1 MGRRAL
7 RKNDDGLDL
16 SSTLADAE
24 QFPDGLSMEGLFP
37 SPGPLEIEVGS
48 GKGLFLETVSGEYPE
63 RNYLGIEIARK
74 YARFAAARLARR
86 QRTNAVVVVGD
97 AQLLFQRRLVS
108 ESVEAVHVYFPDPWW
123 KKRHHKRRV
132 MNTPFLEQV
141 VRVLKPEGE
150 LHFWTDVQEYYQG
163 ALELLE
169 GIPQLEGP
177 FSVEPREAEHDMDYR
192 THFERRVRLND
203 EPVYRSRFVRVD
215 G

>member
-16 SSTLADAE
+16 SRILADAE
-24 QFPDGLSMEGLFP
+24 QFPDGLSMDGLFP

-48 GKGLFLETVSGEYPE
+48 GKGLFLETVSGEHPE

-86 QRTNAVVVVGD
+86 QRTNAIVVVGD
-97 AQLLFQRRLVS
+97 AQLLFQRRLVA

-132 MNTPFLEQV
+132 MNISFLEQV
-141 VRVLKPEGE
+141 VRVLKPEGGF
-150 LHFWTDVQEYYQG
+150 LFLTDVQEYYQG

-177 FSVEPREAEHDMDYR
+177 FPVEPREAAHDMDYR

-203 EPVYRSRFVRVD
+203 EPVYRSRFVRVA